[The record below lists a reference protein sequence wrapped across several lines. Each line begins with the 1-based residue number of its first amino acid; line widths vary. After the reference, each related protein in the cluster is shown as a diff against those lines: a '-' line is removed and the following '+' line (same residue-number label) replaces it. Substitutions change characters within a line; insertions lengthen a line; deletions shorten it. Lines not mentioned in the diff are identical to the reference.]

1 MWLILK
7 LSELSMLPSSFQSFV
22 TRRSLPGVFA
32 VVALLALSGQSLAAT
47 GCQDLSGTPIRPAVS
62 WQGDIKPI
70 FNELI
75 SPTGRCTSCH
85 SGKGAAAGLDLSDEG
100 GFDAIYKIVI
110 GEIVVPGYPLG
121 SRLFNK
127 VNCSEP
133 DSGSQMPLAGALLST
148 EEREKL
154 YDWIEQGAYG
164 EDPESADGAI
174 YRDFMFRDGAESIRF
189 MRQ

>member
-1 MWLILK
+1 M
-7 LSELSMLPSSFQSFV
+7 LSFRFQSFEIKRLLRGAFV
-22 TRRSLPGVFA
+22 A
-32 VVALLALSGQSLAAT
+32 AALLALNGQAVAAT
-47 GCQDLSGTPIRPAVS
+47 GCADLSGTPIRPGVS
-62 WQGDIKPI
+62 WQDDIKPI

-85 SGKGAAAGLDLSDEG
+85 NSGSPAAGLDLSDEG
-100 GFDAIYKIVI
+100 GFDAIYKIIV
-110 GEIVVPGYPLG
+110 GDIVVPGNPLS

-133 DSGSQMPLAGALLST
+133 DSGSQMPLAGALLSA

-164 EDPESADGAI
+164 EDPESSNGAI
-174 YRDFMFRDGAESIRF
+174 YREFMFRDGAESIRF
-189 MRQ
+189 MR